1 MCLGDDEDEEARKIH
16 IGEKVDRDD
25 DDVGPAIE
33 IKLEL
38 PPAARDSALASVDL
52 DEEEEEE
59 EGEVI
64 RIESIEV
71 TTLEPS
77 EVEALKVS
85 GRGLAQQNKFNIW
98 T

>member
-1 MCLGDDEDEEARKIH
+1 MSLGDDEGEEVRKIY
-16 IGEKVDRDD
+16 IGEKVDRGDD
-25 DDVGPAIE
+25 FGPAIE

-85 GRGLAQQNKFNIW
+85 GRGLAQQNKFNI
-98 T
+98 

>member
-1 MCLGDDEDEEARKIH
+1 MSLGDDEGEEVRKIY
-16 IGEKVDRDD
+16 IGEKVDRGDD
-25 DDVGPAIE
+25 FGPAIE

-38 PPAARDSALASVDL
+38 PPAARDSALASFDL
-52 DEEEEEE
+52 DEEEEE